1 MIIHFTKLNSIITLI
16 LGFIVTLVVKQ
27 YYYGGMI
34 MLYSLLIGIQYSLT
48 HLFPSGSK
56 QLLYTSIPTYT
67 VLFTLIMTSFYI
79 IYKSKTIKTP
89 QTIFTIVQLF
99 ISVLGIL
106 FLRVMKGKFNLLN
119 EPYINYV
126 PTLFF
131 LGFLISVSIIQDN
144 QDILRH
150 TYTQLMYDVNDATT
164 EEY

>member
-1 MIIHFTKLNSIITLI
+1 MIINFTKLNSIITLI
-16 LGFIVTLVVKQ
+16 LGFIVTLVVNN

-34 MLYSLLIGIQYSLT
+34 MLYSLLIGIQVSIT
-48 HLFPSGSK
+48 HLFPPDSK
-56 QLLYTSIPTYT
+56 QLLYTSIPAYT

-131 LGFLISVSIIQDN
+131 LGFIISVSIIKDN
-144 QDILRH
+144 QSILRY
-150 TYTQLMYDVNDATT
+150 TYSQLMYDIKDETT